1 MLLKWE
7 SGDKEIIDLWKKMNN
22 WVYDGFDQTYSRLN
36 VSFDKNYYESNTF
49 LLGKNII
56 EDGLK
61 KIFFIKKMI
70 NLFG

>member
-36 VSFDKNYYESNTF
+36 VSFDKNYYESNF

-61 KIFFIKKMI
+61 KYFLSK
-70 NLFG
+70 GR